1 MVHGP
6 VPPQRGVPPR
16 FVRARGVSPLADEDA
31 ESARLVRQLQLGD
44 PDAFGRLYLR
54 YFDRIYGYV
63 RMALRDA
70 HDAEDATQDVFAQA
84 YRALPRFELRGQPVR
99 GWLFRVAR
107 NVAIDR
113 LRRRRTHP
121 EAPMDL
127 DGHGEAGAPDEADA
141 LRHDGLLDQV
151 RLLPDA
157 QREVVVLRYAME
169 FTFPEI
175 AEVTG
180 RTPAAVR
187 QMHQR
192 AISTLRTKL
201 EPLRQA
207 AVS

>member
-1 MVHGP
+1 MVQGS
-6 VPPQRGVPPR
+6 R
-16 FVRARGVSPLADEDA
+16 FVRTQVASPLVDEDA
-31 ESARLVRQLQLGD
+31 DSARLVRRLQLGD
-44 PDAFGRLYLR
+44 ADAFGCLYLR

-63 RMALRDA
+63 RMTLRDA

-113 LRRRRTHP
+113 MRRRRTHP

-127 DGHGEAGAPDEADA
+127 DGHSEPSTSGEVEKVFG
-141 LRHDGLLDQV
+141 HDGLLDQV

-175 AEVTG
+175 ANVTG
-180 RTPAAVR
+180 RSPAAVR

-192 AISTLRTKL
+192 ALGTLRTKL
-201 EPLRQA
+201 EPLRE
-207 AVS
+207 AVV

>member
-1 MVHGP
+1 ML
-6 VPPQRGVPPR
+6 QRSR
-16 FVRARGVSPLADEDA
+16 FVRGESASPLIDEDA
-31 ESARLVRQLQLGD
+31 DSARLVRRLQLGD
-44 PDAFGRLYLR
+44 TDAFGCLYLR

-63 RMALRDA
+63 RMTLRDA

-113 LRRRRTHP
+113 MRRRRTHP

-127 DGHGEAGAPDEADA
+127 DGHAEAPTTGEAADA
-141 LRHDGLLDQV
+141 FAHDGLLDQV

-175 AEVTG
+175 AAVTG
-180 RTPAAVR
+180 RSPAAVR

-192 AISTLRTKL
+192 ALATLRTKL
-201 EPLRQA
+201 APLREVVA
-207 AVS
+207 